1 MVTKSSETGF
11 DNGLDQR
18 YRVSIFGDAESV
30 EHAKTRTLMMIDQ
43 IVGQNNFGE
52 AVC

>member
-1 MVTKSSETGF
+1 MTKSSETGF

-18 YRVSIFGDAESV
+18 YRVNIFGDAESV

-43 IVGQNNFGE
+43 IVGYKNIGVN
-52 AVC
+52 AR